1 VDVNKSDD
9 DKNGAR
15 CVDVN
20 KSDNDKNGAWCV
32 DVNKSDDDKN
42 GGGQR
47 EKVKRVRQVSR

>member
-1 VDVNKSDD
+1 MNKSDD
-9 DKNGAR
+9 
-15 CVDVN
+15 
-20 KSDNDKNGAWCV
+20 DKNGAWCV

>member
-1 VDVNKSDD
+1 MNKSDD

-15 CVDVN
+15 
-20 KSDNDKNGAWCV
+20 CV